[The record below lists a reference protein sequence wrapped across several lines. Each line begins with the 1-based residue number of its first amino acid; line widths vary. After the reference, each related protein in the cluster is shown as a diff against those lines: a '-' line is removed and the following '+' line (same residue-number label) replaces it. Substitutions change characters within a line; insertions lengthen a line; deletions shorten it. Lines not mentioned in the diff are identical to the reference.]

1 MRSTT
6 KRTTIQ
12 LSPTLAEVSNLSR
25 PSYPQ
30 LTVLIVDGAGD
41 GGQSFTGTAEGG
53 NGEGRGPGG
62 NAYSGYT
69 GSSRGGDVYN
79 SAGGVTN
86 TATASE

>member
-1 MRSTT
+1 MTDFG
-6 KRTTIQ
+6 
-12 LSPTLAEVSNLSR
+12 SP
-25 PSYPQ
+25 
-30 LTVLIVDGAGD
+30 AGD
-41 GGQSFTGTAEGG
+41 STSGEAEGG
-53 NGEGRGPGG
+53 NGDGKGPGG